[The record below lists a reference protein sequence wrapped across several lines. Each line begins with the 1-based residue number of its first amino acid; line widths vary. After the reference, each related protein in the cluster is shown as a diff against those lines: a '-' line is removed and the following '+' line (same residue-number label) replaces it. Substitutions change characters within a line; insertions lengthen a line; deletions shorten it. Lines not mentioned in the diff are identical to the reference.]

1 MPGQAPAHLGLR
13 LPQTD
18 KEQQPSKPGQSC
30 FHQARKSRIQ
40 GNPAP
45 RTGSDTTGSAGQPT
59 ARHTPL
65 VIDPPQQPDGTQPV
79 NNQLGAGKQ
88 AKIQTEILRLQAMFD
103 SQPAAFESPRR
114 TLNQVKK

>member
-1 MPGQAPAHLGLR
+1 MPGQTPAHLGLR

-18 KEQQPSKPGQSC
+18 KEQLPSKPGPSC
-30 FHQARKSRIQ
+30 FHRARKSRIQ

-79 NNQLGAGKQ
+79 NNLAPLNKPKYKLRFSGYKQ
-88 AKIQTEILRLQAMFD
+88 CSIASLQRSSHRD
-103 SQPAAFESPRR
+103 ETS
-114 TLNQVKK
+114 LH